1 MIYRIY
7 DPKTITFSYFDD
19 YGEAYAV
26 PPEGADVEERPF
38 TEAEAMDALRNVRNT
53 KLVDC
58 DYTQLPDVDIYPH
71 TAEAWRVYRQQ
82 LRDITDGLVWNVT
95 TWPTMPV

>member
-7 DPKTITFSYFDD
+7 DPKSITFSYFDD

-38 TEAEAMDALRNVRNT
+38 TETEAMDALRSVRNT

-58 DYTQLPDVDIYPH
+58 DYTQLPDVGLDAV
-71 TAEAWRVYRQQ
+71 TVEAWRVYRQQ

-95 TWPTMPV
+95 TWPAKPV